1 MRENTDQKNTE
12 YRHFSCGIA
21 FITHIDQKSRL
32 YSAGI
37 TILGILGSV
46 SWLVEENVI
55 RIGRNDATMDNVRL
69 EECMCNVRLE
79 EYREKTFTYS
89 KITMV

>member
-55 RIGRNDATMDNVRL
+55 RIGRNDATMDS
-69 EECMCNVRLE
+69 CMCNVRLE